1 MTRSTDVYVLGVAVQ
16 PARLREDGLRL
27 EEMVYQTCRAALDD
41 AGVTRAQL
49 DNVVLGASDEL
60 DGRPITNML
69 LTAPAGGFL
78 KDEMRVTDSG
88 ASALCIG
95 YARMRSGEFDLGL
108 VASWCKSSK
117 IDSETVMGL
126 RADPFYYRPLGM
138 GARMADGL
146 LSQAIALQGTSA
158 AEVDERVLNAFSRAQ
173 ANPRGLCHAVRSR
186 QDIASSAYVSTPLRE
201 GHMAPQSDGSAAL
214 VVASARFV
222 AAHPGCKP
230 LARIT
235 GAGWASDSYT
245 LDARRLGDFRS
256 ARTAWRNALTMTG
269 ATSAKDFDVLE
280 LDSPTGW
287 HESAWVRAFGIKD
300 ESALSPSGGAFAQ
313 NPYFCNGLVNAAEAV
328 LQIAGRAGP
337 VQRPNVRRALS
348 HGCHGFAQ
356 QGNVVVTFD
365 RAGS

>member
-1 MTRSTDVYVLGVAVQ
+1 MTGHEVYVLGVAIQ
-16 PARLREDGLRL
+16 PARVQEHGLRL

-41 AGVTRAQL
+41 ADVTRAQL

-88 ASALCIG
+88 ASALCVG

-108 VASWCKSSK
+108 VSSWCKSSK
-117 IDSETVMGL
+117 IDSETVMSL

-146 LSQAIALQGTSA
+146 LAQAIAAGGASD
-158 AEVDERVLNAFSRAQ
+158 AEVNARVHRAYARAQ
-173 ANPRGLCHAVRSR
+173 ANPRGLQLAVRS
-186 QDIASSAYVSTPLRE
+186 QEAIASSAYVAAPLRE
-201 GHMAPQSDGSAAL
+201 WQAAPQSDGAVAL

-245 LDARRLGDFRS
+245 LDAARLGGFRS
-256 ARTAWRNALTMTG
+256 AKMAWGRALKMAG
-269 ATSAKDFDVLE
+269 ANSASDFDVLE

-287 HESAWVRAFGIKD
+287 HEVAWVRAFGIED

-313 NPYFCNGLVNAAEAV
+313 NPVFCNGLVNAAEAV

-337 VQRPNVRRALS
+337 VQRPNVRRALA

-356 QGNVVVTFD
+356 QGNVVVTFE

>member
-1 MTRSTDVYVLGVAVQ
+1 MSNSDVFVLGVALQ

-27 EEMVYQTCRAALDD
+27 EEMVYQVCRAALDD
-41 AGVTRAQL
+41 AHVTRAQL

-88 ASALCIG
+88 ATALCVG
-95 YARMRSGEFDLGL
+95 YARMRSGEFNLGL

-117 IDSETVMGL
+117 IDSEIVMSL

-138 GARMADGL
+138 GACMADGL
-146 LSQAIALQGTSA
+146 LAQAIAEQGTTA
-158 AEVDERVLNAFSRAQ
+158 AEVDGRVQRAFTRAQ
-173 ANPRGLCHAVRSR
+173 ANPRGLRHALPGL
-186 QDIASSAYVSTPLRE
+186 QAIAASPYIATPLRE
-201 GHMAPQSDGSAAL
+201 GQMAPQSDGAVAL
-214 VVASARFV
+214 VVASARYV
-222 AAHPGCKP
+222 AAHPECKP

-245 LDARRLGDFRS
+245 LDARRLGGFRS
-256 ARTAWRNALTMTG
+256 AQTAWRNALAMAG
-269 ATSAKDFDVLE
+269 ASSAADFDVLE

-287 HESAWVRAFGIKD
+287 HEAAWVRAFGIKD

-313 NPYFCNGLVNAAEAV
+313 NPVFCNGLVNAVEAV
-328 LQIAGRAGP
+328 LQVAGRAGP
-337 VQRPNVRRALS
+337 VQRPNVRRALA

-365 RAGS
+365 RPEY

>member
-1 MTRSTDVYVLGVAVQ
+1 MKPTDVYVLGVGMHPPRV
-16 PARLREDGLRL
+16 REDGLRL
-27 EEMVYQTCRAALDD
+27 EEMVYSTCKSALDD
-41 AGVTRAQL
+41 ADVTRAQL

-108 VASWCKSSK
+108 VASWCKTSK
-117 IDSETVMGL
+117 IDGETVMSL

-146 LSQAIALQGTSA
+146 LAQAIAGKGASVE
-158 AEVDERVLNAFSRAQ
+158 EVNDRVHRAMVRAQ
-173 ANPRGLCHAVRSR
+173 SNPRGLRSEVASA
-186 QDIASSAYVSTPLRE
+186 DAIASSGYIATPLRE
-201 GHMAPQSDGSAAL
+201 GQAASQSDGAVAL
-214 VVASARFV
+214 VVASAKYV
-222 AAHPGCKP
+222 AANPGCKP

-245 LDARRLGDFRS
+245 LDAARLGGFRS
-256 ARTAWRNALTMTG
+256 ARNAWDKALAMAGATG
-269 ATSAKDFDVLE
+269 ASDFDALE

-287 HESAWVRAFGIKD
+287 HEAAWVRAFGIED
-300 ESALSPSGGAFAQ
+300 EAALSPSGGAFAQ
-313 NPYFCNGLVNAAEAV
+313 NPVFCNGLINAAEAV
-328 LQIAGRAGP
+328 LQLSNRAGP
-337 VQRPNVRRALS
+337 VQRPNVRRALA

>member
-1 MTRSTDVYVLGVAVQ
+1 MKPGDVFVLGVGLHE
-16 PARLREDGLRL
+16 PRLREDGLRL
-27 EEMVYQTCRAALDD
+27 EEMVYKTCKAALDD
-41 AGVTRAQL
+41 ADVTRAQL

-88 ASALCIG
+88 ASALCVG
-95 YARMRSGEFDLGL
+95 YSRMRSGEFDLGL

-146 LSQAIALQGTSA
+146 LAQAIAAKGA
-158 AEVDERVLNAFSRAQ
+158 NADEVNGRVHRAMVRAH
-173 ANPRGLCHAVRSR
+173 ANPRGLSAAVQS
-186 QDIASSAYVSTPLRE
+186 QEAIASSAYVATPLRE
-201 GHMAPQSDGSAAL
+201 AQAARQSDGAVSL
-214 VVASARFV
+214 VVASARYV
-222 AAHPGCKP
+222 AANRNCRP

-245 LDARRLGDFRS
+245 LDGLRLSSFRS
-256 ARTAWRNALTMTG
+256 ARTAWDKALAMAG
-269 ATSAKDFDVLE
+269 VRHASDFDVLE

-287 HESAWVRAFGIKD
+287 HEAAWVRAFGIDD
-300 ESALSPSGGAFAQ
+300 ECALSPSGGAFAQ
-313 NPYFCNGLVNAAEAV
+313 NPVFCNGLVNAAEAV
-328 LQIAGRAGP
+328 LQLAGRAGA
-337 VQRPNVRRALS
+337 VQRPDVRRALA